1 MTVENIPNL
10 VFLIVIEFNSFFSS
24 AFRHNGE
31 NYMKGIF
38 IESDDS
44 TGKLAEKLKFC
55 CGIDTYKAVALD
67 EAGVCSLVRANY
79 EFILIGEEAYKSI
92 FFELSTRLSWF
103 HVRTGTIKFVKGFSV
118 RRLYH
123 ICKADSEKMFPIELY
138 TRELDENSIVD
149 LFRRTLATEEKGLPV
164 KLSRFFTKI
173 GLSRTLRGY
182 EYLIEASR
190 LVAVAPE
197 LLGNLTKGLYPLI
210 GNKFGVSG
218 SVVERCIRN
227 AVDSTM
233 SKGKFCEVANSLY
246 GGNFGK
252 YEKPT
257 NGEFISFISL
267 I

>member
-1 MTVENIPNL
+1 
-10 VFLIVIEFNSFFSS
+10 
-24 AFRHNGE
+24 
-31 NYMKGIF
+31 MKGIF

-44 TGKLAEKLKFC
+44 TDKLAEKLKFC
-55 CGIDTYKAVALD
+55 CGIDTFSAAD
-67 EAGVCSLVRANY
+67 FDDSGICSLVKANY
-79 EFILIGEEAYKSI
+79 EFILVGEEMYKSV
-92 FFELSTRLSWF
+92 FFELSTRFSWF
-103 HVRTGTIKFVKGFSV
+103 SVRTGTIKFVKGFSV
-118 RRLYH
+118 YRLYH
-123 ICKADSEKMFPIELY
+123 ICKGDSERMFPIELY
-138 TRELDENSIVD
+138 TRQLDENAIVD
-149 LFRRTLATEEKGLPV
+149 LFRRTLATNDNGLPA

-173 GLSRTLRGY
+173 GLSRTLKGY
-182 EYLIEASR
+182 AYLVEASR

-197 LLGNLTKGLYPLI
+197 LLGNLTKGLYPLV
-210 GNKFGVSG
+210 GDKFGVSG

-227 AVDSTM
+227 AVDSVI

>member
-1 MTVENIPNL
+1 
-10 VFLIVIEFNSFFSS
+10 
-24 AFRHNGE
+24 
-31 NYMKGIF
+31 MKGIF

-44 TGKLAEKLKFC
+44 TDKLAEKLKFC
-55 CGIDTYKAVALD
+55 CGIDIYKAVAPD
-67 EAGVCSLVRANY
+67 DSGICSIVNADY
-79 EFILIGEEAYKSI
+79 EFILVGEETYKSI
-92 FFELSTRLSWF
+92 FFELSARLSWF
-103 HVRTGTIKFVKGFSV
+103 HMRTGTIKFVKGFSV
-118 RRLYH
+118 YRLYH
-123 ICKADSEKMFPIELY
+123 ICKGDSERMFPIELY
-138 TRELDENSIVD
+138 TRELNENAIVD
-149 LFRRTLATEEKGLPV
+149 FFRRTLAANDNGLPA
-164 KLSRFFTKI
+164 KLSGFFTKI
-173 GLSRTLRGY
+173 GLSRTLKGY

-218 SVVERCIRN
+218 SIVERCIRN
-227 AVDSTM
+227 AVDSTV

>member
-1 MTVENIPNL
+1 
-10 VFLIVIEFNSFFSS
+10 
-24 AFRHNGE
+24 
-31 NYMKGIF
+31 MK
-38 IESDDS
+38 
-44 TGKLAEKLKFC
+44 
-55 CGIDTYKAVALD
+55 
-67 EAGVCSLVRANY
+67 
-79 EFILIGEEAYKSI
+79 
-92 FFELSTRLSWF
+92 
-103 HVRTGTIKFVKGFSV
+103 
-118 RRLYH
+118 
-123 ICKADSEKMFPIELY
+123 
-138 TRELDENSIVD
+138 
-149 LFRRTLATEEKGLPV
+149 
-164 KLSRFFTKI
+164 
-173 GLSRTLRGY
+173 GY

-227 AVDSTM
+227 AVDSTV